1 MRLLVGPSVL
11 LVESLVWAYATGSCC
26 LAVRRLTVRAQPHG
40 RTAWVS
46 LGLLVLMPETVA
58 AVRAA
63 LRNRLQTSLRRA
75 SPGSQ

>member
-1 MRLLVGPSVL
+1 MGPSVL